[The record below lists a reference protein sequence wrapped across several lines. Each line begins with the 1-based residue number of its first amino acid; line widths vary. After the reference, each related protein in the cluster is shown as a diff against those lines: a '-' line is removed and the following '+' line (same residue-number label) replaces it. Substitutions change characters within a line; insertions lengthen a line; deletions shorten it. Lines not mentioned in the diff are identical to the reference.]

1 MPTFKFTPKDIYE
14 ADFSTK
20 MRGYDKEE
28 VDELLDDVIADYET
42 YQTENLRLQEENEF
56 LKKKIA
62 ELEMQVSKPNQA
74 NLDDTQ
80 RFDPNQILQARSSKP
95 KVEMRN
101 PSNFDLLKRINRLE
115 QAVFGPNGIASENN
129 YENIKLKC
137 FMFCIRFRNEP
148 FCKLHKM

>member
-14 ADFSTK
+14 ADFTTK

-74 NLDDTQ
+74 NLDNTQ

-129 YENIKLKC
+129 
-137 FMFCIRFRNEP
+137 
-148 FCKLHKM
+148 

>member
-42 YQTENLRLQEENEF
+42 YQTETLRLQEENEF

-129 YENIKLKC
+129 
-137 FMFCIRFRNEP
+137 
-148 FCKLHKM
+148 

>member
-1 MPTFKFTPKDIYE
+1 MPPFKFTPKDIYE

-129 YENIKLKC
+129 
-137 FMFCIRFRNEP
+137 
-148 FCKLHKM
+148 

>member
-62 ELEMQVSKPNQA
+62 ELEKQVSKPNQA

-129 YENIKLKC
+129 
-137 FMFCIRFRNEP
+137 
-148 FCKLHKM
+148 

>member
-80 RFDPNQILQARSSKP
+80 RFDPNQILQARSSKQ

-129 YENIKLKC
+129 
-137 FMFCIRFRNEP
+137 
-148 FCKLHKM
+148 

>member
-95 KVEMRN
+95 KVEMHN

-129 YENIKLKC
+129 
-137 FMFCIRFRNEP
+137 
-148 FCKLHKM
+148 

>member
-80 RFDPNQILQARSSKP
+80 RFDPNQILQSRSSKP

-129 YENIKLKC
+129 
-137 FMFCIRFRNEP
+137 
-148 FCKLHKM
+148 

>member
-28 VDELLDDVIADYET
+28 VDELLDDIIADYEA
-42 YQTENLRLQEENEF
+42 YQTEVLRLQEENEF

-80 RFDPNQILQARSSKP
+80 RFDPSQILQSRVSKP
-95 KVEMRN
+95 KTELRN

-115 QAVFGPNGIASENN
+115 QAVFGPNGIANDN
-129 YENIKLKC
+129 D
-137 FMFCIRFRNEP
+137 
-148 FCKLHKM
+148 

>member
-1 MPTFKFTPKDIYE
+1 
-14 ADFSTK
+14 
-20 MRGYDKEE
+20 MRTEGVKAAFVEE
-28 VDELLDDVIADYET
+28 GRLTET
-42 YQTENLRLQEENEF
+42 LRLQEENEF

-129 YENIKLKC
+129 
-137 FMFCIRFRNEP
+137 
-148 FCKLHKM
+148 

>member
-80 RFDPNQILQARSSKP
+80 RFDPNQILQARLSKP

-129 YENIKLKC
+129 
-137 FMFCIRFRNEP
+137 
-148 FCKLHKM
+148 

>member
-14 ADFSTK
+14 ADFSIK

-42 YQTENLRLQEENEF
+42 YQTETLRLQEENEF

-80 RFDPNQILQARSSKP
+80 RFDPSQVLQARSSKP

-129 YENIKLKC
+129 
-137 FMFCIRFRNEP
+137 
-148 FCKLHKM
+148 

>member
-80 RFDPNQILQARSSKP
+80 RFDPNQSLQARSSKP

-129 YENIKLKC
+129 
-137 FMFCIRFRNEP
+137 
-148 FCKLHKM
+148 

>member
-95 KVEMRN
+95 KAEMRN

-129 YENIKLKC
+129 
-137 FMFCIRFRNEP
+137 
-148 FCKLHKM
+148 

>member
-28 VDELLDDVIADYET
+28 VNELLDDVIADYET

-129 YENIKLKC
+129 
-137 FMFCIRFRNEP
+137 
-148 FCKLHKM
+148 

>member
-20 MRGYDKEE
+20 MRGSDKEE

-74 NLDDTQ
+74 ILDNTQ

-129 YENIKLKC
+129 
-137 FMFCIRFRNEP
+137 
-148 FCKLHKM
+148 

>member
-80 RFDPNQILQARSSKP
+80 RFDPNQILQARSRKP

-129 YENIKLKC
+129 
-137 FMFCIRFRNEP
+137 
-148 FCKLHKM
+148 

>member
-80 RFDPNQILQARSSKP
+80 RFDPNQILQVRSSKP

-129 YENIKLKC
+129 
-137 FMFCIRFRNEP
+137 
-148 FCKLHKM
+148 